1 MTIHRI
7 SNIRNTIRIEIR
19 DHDNQERAACAI
31 AVAYYIEMNITTK
44 YHLALLYLYS
54 RYIHFQLVLFSF
66 LSRTY
71 EGLRERDF
79 LFVKNLRGV
88 ERERERGMQVINDI
102 SLDGALSLLFDV
114 QYQYA

>member
-44 YHLALLYLYS
+44 YHLALLYLYF

-71 EGLRERDF
+71 EELREREEECTS
-79 LFVKNLRGV
+79 N
-88 ERERERGMQVINDI
+88 I
-102 SLDGALSLLFDV
+102 SWTAHLLVVVCCAISNIHGYDTSYFYYYRPSLKV
-114 QYQYA
+114 